1 MWIYMHPDNCIPFDQ
16 SENAT
21 EGPMESLWVFCA
33 FETLMY
39 LTDDSDYAIIP
50 LKLSSYTL
58 VIQLNDFL
66 MYCVSVSE
74 K

>member
-1 MWIYMHPDNCIPFDQ
+1 
-16 SENAT
+16 
-21 EGPMESLWVFCA
+21 MESLWVFCA
-33 FETLMY
+33 FEALMY
-39 LTDDSDYAIIP
+39 LTGDSGYAIIP

-66 MYCVSVSE
+66 MHCVSVSE